1 MQRKTLDKQPILIAL
16 PIYLKN
22 IYKFNKELS
31 FQIAKDV
38 IKLFSDFL
46 KENKRPFPNLK
57 PNMISFSQKSLQ
69 AVYDQAYIILDCIGL
84 SGDTNTIQQDIVFSA
99 TPRAFDY

>member
-16 PIYLKN
+16 PIYIKN
-22 IYKFNKELS
+22 IYKFNKEFS

-46 KENKRPFPNLK
+46 K
-57 PNMISFSQKSLQ
+57 
-69 AVYDQAYIILDCIGL
+69 
-84 SGDTNTIQQDIVFSA
+84 
-99 TPRAFDY
+99 